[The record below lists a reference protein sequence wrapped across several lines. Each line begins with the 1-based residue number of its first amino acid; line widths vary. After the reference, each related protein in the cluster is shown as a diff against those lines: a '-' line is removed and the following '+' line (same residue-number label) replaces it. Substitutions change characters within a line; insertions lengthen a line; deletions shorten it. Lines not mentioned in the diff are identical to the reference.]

1 MPSPELGGGHET
13 TRFYFRARWHGSLA
27 ACSAGAAIRT
37 HPGRRCI
44 LGLCR
49 CRGSGCEPT
58 EKYSKSI
65 GEARLMVGNIIR
77 MLARAPKSRAR
88 LSLRCGHRTARQ
100 ARRLCS
106 DCMTRSTR
114 LHVFVQHH
122 QHPGQKQKHRGN
134 NGMTP
139 KHEGHPKDC
148 NDESNQCHPVISKSH
163 TATEGRLS
171 G

>member
-13 TRFYFRARWHGSLA
+13 TRFHFRARWRGSLA
-27 ACSAGAAIRT
+27 ACSAGTAIRT

-44 LGLCR
+44 FGLCR

-77 MLARAPKSRAR
+77 MLARAPKSRAGCHFAAAIG
-88 LSLRCGHRTARQ
+88 LRAKLEGYVPTV
-100 ARRLCS
+100 
-106 DCMTRSTR
+106 RSTR

-163 TATEGRLS
+163 TATEGSLS